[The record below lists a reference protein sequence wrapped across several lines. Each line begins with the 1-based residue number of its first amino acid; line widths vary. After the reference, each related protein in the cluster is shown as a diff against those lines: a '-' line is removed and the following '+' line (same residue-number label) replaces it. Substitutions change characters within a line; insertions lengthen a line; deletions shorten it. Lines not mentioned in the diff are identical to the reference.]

1 MTNWLDG
8 AELFKIVLIK
18 PHAGFVKPLR
28 GEI

>member
-8 AELFKIVLIK
+8 VGLFNILLIK
-18 PHAGFVKPLR
+18 PHVGFVKPLR